1 MTYLRNEDENILQ
14 EVLNSVVS
22 DSGTLREIA
31 KYGVNVI
38 YKRMIMEILID
49 MRRVDLYDDALRRIR
64 EYCEDE
70 HYDFN

>member
-1 MTYLRNEDENILQ
+1 MSYLRHEDKNILQ
-14 EVLNSVVS
+14 EVLDSVVS

-31 KYGVNVI
+31 KYGMNAM
-38 YKRMIMEILID
+38 YKRMIMEILVD
-49 MRRVDLYDDALRRIR
+49 MRRTDLYDDALRRIR

>member
-1 MTYLRNEDENILQ
+1 MTHLRNEDENILR
-14 EVLNSVVS
+14 EVVNSVVS

-31 KYGVNVI
+31 KYGVNLI

-49 MRRVDLYDDALRRIR
+49 MRRVDLYDDAIRNLR

-70 HYDFN
+70 HYHWE

>member
-1 MTYLRNEDENILQ
+1 MSYLRHEDKNILQ
-14 EVLNSVVS
+14 EVLDLVVS

-31 KYGVNVI
+31 KYGMNAM
-38 YKRMIMEILID
+38 YKRMIMEILVD
-49 MRRVDLYDDALRRIR
+49 MRRTDLYDDALRRIR